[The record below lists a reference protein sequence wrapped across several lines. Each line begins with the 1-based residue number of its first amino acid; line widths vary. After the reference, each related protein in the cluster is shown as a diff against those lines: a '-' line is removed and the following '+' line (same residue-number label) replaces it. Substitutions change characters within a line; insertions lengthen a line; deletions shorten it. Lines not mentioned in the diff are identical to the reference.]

1 MCKDKI
7 NFCKTIRFT
16 LFLSSLK
23 ILKYQNQKQEN
34 FIILRR
40 IAIYERFHKWQF
52 LFAYNCYLQIG
63 FSSHP
68 LVKPIMN
75 IGMLGYEAKRFFI
88 SCLTVLSG
96 QIALHKYRRHDIT
109 LKARLRWCSVKS
121 ESIQFPYGGWCWSV
135 SWKISYTIF
144 LNGVRWYFSRQKLL
158 PTNLKALGQNTN
170 RIHWQ
175 FSTSTEIDS
184 TGFCTFWK
192 EFQM

>member
-34 FIILRR
+34 FIILRK

-121 ESIQFPYGGWCWSV
+121 ESTLNFS
-135 SWKISYTIF
+135 IF
-144 LNGVRWYFSRQKLL
+144 ITL
-158 PTNLKALGQNTN
+158 
-170 RIHWQ
+170 
-175 FSTSTEIDS
+175 
-184 TGFCTFWK
+184 TFWVCK
-192 EFQM
+192 YNHFVSVPWYAKHWESAQ